1 VAGVE
6 TEAADL
12 LTACN
17 ECEAANEAYANILTE
32 AANLQVVRLQKMEVL
47 RNAHTIMGSALET
60 KSKGE
65 AGPLTA
71 TGYDL
76 AGPNTQAS
84 DPPPKPEPPAVTT
97 GDFDGTLDA
106 ACDAV
111 PRAHSYLWEVTTAD
125 PLAGPWVARNPTT
138 LSSTTLTGLTS
149 GTRVWVRVAGVGSKG
164 VGPWSDPVSK
174 IVP

>member
-6 TEAADL
+6 SEAVDL

-17 ECEAANEAYANILTE
+17 ECEAANGAYADILTE
-32 AANLQVVRLQKMEVL
+32 AANLQVVRLQKAEVL
-47 RNAHTIMGSALET
+47 RIAHTIMGSALEA

-106 ACDAV
+106 ACDAL
-111 PRAHSYLWEVTTAD
+111 PRAHSYPWELTTGD
-125 PLAGPWVARNPTT
+125 PLTGPWVPRNPTT